1 MTSVPTPTMAT
12 SAGTER
18 MRAIKISLVAGAAA
32 ILAACA
38 NTGGSGGSLPGMKSD
53 TPVAT
58 SVNRYLWGASLE
70 TMDFMPILMAD
81 PVAGVITTD
90 WYANPQV
97 PSERFK
103 ANVYILDTALRADA
117 LRVSVFKQVPAQ
129 LPDGQIMW
137 QDAPVNPATA
147 AELENAILTRA
158 RELRLNSL
166 S

>member
-1 MTSVPTPTMAT
+1 MTPSRVRTTIALT
-12 SAGTER
+12 ALLAAG
-18 MRAIKISLVAGAAA
+18 
-32 ILAACA
+32 LAACGT
-38 NTGGSGGSLPGMKSD
+38 TGRSDGASRSGA
-53 TPVAT
+53 VAT
-58 SVNRYLWGASLE
+58 SVNRYLWSASLE
-70 TMDFMPILMAD
+70 TMDFMPLLTAD

-90 WYANPQV
+90 WYANPQA

-103 ANVYILDTALRADA
+103 ANVYVLDTALRADA

-129 LPDGQIMW
+129 LPDGQVLW

-166 S
+166 G

>member
-1 MTSVPTPTMAT
+1 MTPQ
-12 SAGTER
+12 
-18 MRAIKISLVAGAAA
+18 RARTAKIGLVAAAAA

-38 NTGGSGGSLPGMKSD
+38 GGDSGSNVPMLRSD
-53 TPVAT
+53 GPVAT
-58 SVNRYLWGASLE
+58 SVNRYLWSASLE
-70 TMDFMPILMAD
+70 TMDFMPLLTAD

-103 ANVYILDTALRADA
+103 ANVYVLDTALRADA
-117 LRVSVFKQVPAQ
+117 LRVSVFKQVPTQ
-129 LPDGQIMW
+129 LPGGQVIW

-166 S
+166 G

>member
-1 MTSVPTPTMAT
+1 MTD
-12 SAGTER
+12 R
-18 MRAIKISLVAGAAA
+18 AAA
-32 ILAACA
+32 CARHATILLAACA
-38 NTGGSGGSLPGMKSD
+38 AALAACGTGGQGGGLPTMKSD

-58 SVNRYLWGASLE
+58 SVNRYLWSASLE
-70 TMDFMPILMAD
+70 TMDFMPLLTAD

-90 WYANPQV
+90 WFANPQA

-129 LPDGQIMW
+129 LPDGQVLW

-166 S
+166 G

>member
-1 MTSVPTPTMAT
+1 MRTRTASILLSALAAT
-12 SAGTER
+12 A
-18 MRAIKISLVAGAAA
+18 
-32 ILAACA
+32 LAACG
-38 NTGGSGGSLPGMKSD
+38 TSGGGALPGMKSD

-58 SVNRYLWGASLE
+58 SVNRYLWSASLE
-70 TMDFMPILMAD
+70 TMDFMPLLTAD

-90 WYANPQV
+90 WYANPQA

-129 LPDGQIMW
+129 LPDGQVLW

-166 S
+166 G

>member
-1 MTSVPTPTMAT
+1 MTQAPSRTLRIVL
-12 SAGTER
+12 AGLL
-18 MRAIKISLVAGAAA
+18 AAAGA
-32 ILAACA
+32 CS
-38 NTGGSGGSLPGMKSD
+38 TSGGGSLPGLGSD
-53 TPVAT
+53 TAVAT
-58 SVNRYLWGASLE
+58 SVNRYLWSASLE
-70 TMDFMPILMAD
+70 TMDFMPLLTAD

-90 WYANPQV
+90 WYANPQA

-129 LPDGQIMW
+129 LPSGQVLW

-166 S
+166 G